1 MRFDRALTALLL
13 LSAPATAQ
21 TSKDRARAVA
31 GEPAKAAQR
40 LTLTDIPV
48 PTSKPT
54 ALFDGRTLEGWA
66 PWLGYA
72 NPAITYQSNPGMPPI
87 GTSRDTSGDFAVRS
101 VDGAPAIWVN
111 GRTWGSLVNTA
122 DLGDYHLRLQFK
134 WGAKT
139 WAPRATLPRNN
150 GLLYHT
156 HGTAGEVFGT

>member
-1 MRFDRALTALLL
+1 MWVDRALVALLV

-21 TSKDRARAVA
+21 TSKDRARAIT

-72 NPAITYQSNPGMPPI
+72 DPSTTYQSKPGTPPV
-87 GTSRDTSGDFAVRS
+87 GTSRDTSGDFAVRA
-101 VDGAPAIWVN
+101 VDGAPAIWVK
-111 GRTWGSLVNTA
+111 GETWGSLVNTA
-122 DLGDYHLRLQFK
+122 DLGD
-134 WGAKT
+134 
-139 WAPRATLPRNN
+139 
-150 GLLYHT
+150 
-156 HGTAGEVFGT
+156 